1 MAQHEQ
7 LTTGQLRSLG
17 VFSELPEPALEY
29 LLNAGQV
36 RTMPARRRLS
46 AARQGPG
53 ESYCFLLRGVMM
65 IALDA
70 TAAANDGAKASK
82 RPPKDQR
89 LLGYFEAGACFSNG
103 FLAAATQHSGQ
114 PAIDCIAA
122 NAVTLLE
129 VPAGPLGDLL
139 TKQPRWRERLSASMG
154 IARKAFLAHQEPT
167 RRAVQD
173 FFLRENYVTSSIAMV
188 GRIDRC
194 LDCNKCHDACE
205 ERHGV
210 ARMARFGPTLGRLR
224 FPIVCRNCH
233 DQPCVAIC
241 KYEAISFD
249 PASQDIHIHDNCVG
263 CGACAKLCPN
273 DAISMIPR
281 PNPDA
286 DFPELAPYLEAANS
300 NSRVRRG
307 VINPAE
313 HAGQHVLVVGS
324 GDSALETALNLAD
337 VPGTSVTLSYRQE
350 SLPRTKASNRKRLET
365 YQADG
370 KIRVASKSTLAALEA
385 RTIRLQT
392 EQGQLQL
399 NNDVVFAVRDERQLA
414 AKCDHCAGYADRA
427 CLTACPTGALIEVE
441 TDQLFR
447 SIVPDVQ
454 TSVRP
459 LSEAPFLN
467 GVPTLNPIKQRHETL
482 KRWIMVLTLL
492 FLCWLGIESF
502 LIRTQPASSLL
513 GQFVAATGTKI
524 PVSFTSG
531 RGIGH
536 WFGYI
541 GTALM
546 LASVLYTLRNRVN
559 RFRNW
564 GSKTGWLS
572 AHLWLGFTG
581 ATLVTYH
588 AAFKL
593 DRWASIACYLMWL
606 VIVTGAVGRYAFGRV
621 HSAVGLAE
629 FEMRVLRE
637 KCHRLAAGCGA
648 PGAARILMS
657 DILPPEGR
665 SRWPLR
671 VMLWEEFRDRIAL
684 LWIWAFGTRHLST
697 LAERHDMFLAFRE
710 LAVQRR
716 REVYYQSAK
725 AILRHWNIVHIV
737 LTIVMFILAGIH
749 VVYGFL
755 YKAV

>member
-1 MAQHEQ
+1 MAHTEQ
-7 LTTGQLRSLG
+7 VTTGQLRSLD
-17 VFSELPEPALEY
+17 VFRELPEPALEY

-36 RTMPARRRLS
+36 RTLSARRRLS
-46 AARQGPG
+46 TAHQTVG
-53 ESYCFLLRGVMM
+53 ESYCFLLRGVMV
-65 IALDA
+65 IALDSS
-70 TAAANDGAKASK
+70 AAANDGAKASK
-82 RPPKDQR
+82 RPPKDQH

-103 FLAAATQHSGQ
+103 FLAASNQNEQ
-114 PAIDCIAA
+114 PTIDCIAA

-129 VPAGPLGDLL
+129 VPAGPLGELL
-139 TKQPRWRERLSASMG
+139 TRQPRWRERLAESVG
-154 IARKAFLAHQEPT
+154 VARNVFLAHQEPT

-188 GRIDRC
+188 GRLDRC

-210 ARMARFGPTLGRLR
+210 ARMARFGPTLGRLT

-233 DQPCVAIC
+233 DQPCVAVC
-241 KYEAISFD
+241 KFDAIAFD
-249 PASQDIHIHDNCVG
+249 PASRDIHISDNCVG

-273 DAISMIPR
+273 DAISMVQR
-281 PNPDA
+281 PNTDA
-286 DFPELAPYLEAANS
+286 DFPELSPYLEAAS
-300 NSRVRRG
+300 GNSRVRR
-307 VINPAE
+307 VLVDPAQ
-313 HAGQHVLVVGS
+313 HAGQHVLVVGT
-324 GDSALETALNLAD
+324 GDAALETAFKLAE
-337 VPGTSVTLSYRQE
+337 VPGTSVTMSYRQE
-350 SLPRTKASNRKRLET
+350 SFPRTKASNRKRLET
-365 YQADG
+365 YQASG
-370 KIRVASKSTLAALEA
+370 KIRVALKSTVAALEPRFA
-385 RTIRLQT
+385 RLQT

-414 AKCDHCAGYADRA
+414 TKCDHCAGYADRA
-427 CLTACPTGALIEVE
+427 CLTVCPTGALIEVE

-447 SIVPDVQ
+447 ELLPHPQ
-454 TSVRP
+454 TNKRS
-459 LSEAPFLN
+459 LSEAPFLE
-467 GVPTLNPIKQRHETL
+467 GVPTLNPVKQRHETL
-482 KRWIMVLTLL
+482 KGWIMALTLL
-492 FLCWLGIESF
+492 FLAWLGIESF

-513 GQFVAATGTKI
+513 GHFVAATGVKI

-541 GTALM
+541 GTGLM
-546 LASVLYTLRNRVN
+546 LASVLYTLRTRVN

-564 GSKTGWLS
+564 GSQTGWLS

-606 VIVTGAVGRYAFGRV
+606 VIITGAIGRYAFGRV
-621 HSAVGLAE
+621 HSAVALAA

-637 KCHRLAAGCGA
+637 KCNRLAAGCGT
-648 PGAARILMS
+648 PRSARALMS
-657 DILPPEGR
+657 DILPPERR

-671 VMLWEEFRDRIAL
+671 VMLWEESRDAVAL
-684 LWIWAFGTRHLST
+684 FWLWAFGTRHLPT
-697 LAERHDMFLAFRE
+697 RAERRDMFLAFRE
-710 LAVQRR
+710 LAMQRR

-725 AILRHWNIVHIV
+725 AILRHWNIIHIV
-737 LTIVMFILAGIH
+737 LTIAMFILAGIH